1 MFERGKLPKE
11 AMRIG
16 KKYTLENYINIHKKR
31 IAIKKAKAKAD
42 KKSMKFQLLLEKEK
56 QNKNEQK
63 EVYTELRNQ
72 GIPVAILKEKALH
85 PDKEK
90 TLRMNKPKG

>member
-1 MFERGKLPKE
+1 MFERGKPPKE

-63 EVYTELRNQ
+63 EIYIELRNQ
-72 GIPVAILKEKALH
+72 GIPVAVLKAKALH

-90 TLRMNKPKG
+90 TRD